1 MAHCSYIK
9 KEEKKKKCQKETT
22 IMMLCDNN
30 NRRTV
35 SAQISQDHMATAFH
49 FLISNRCGAPP
60 ALTTAAAAGALVY
73 TCKQNKTN
81 KKECERRLTP
91 NDIQTNIGSFFLIEC
106 LPFKAFCVCVC
117 V

>member
-73 TCKQNKTN
+73 TCKQNKTKQT
-81 KKECERRLTP
+81 KKSVRDDLL
-91 NDIQTNIGSFFLIEC
+91 QTISKPTLALFF
-106 LPFKAFCVCVC
+106 
-117 V
+117 